1 MNHLKVRIIN
11 NKTIF
16 YTASDG
22 QTVKDI
28 NSISFQDVPDAVFT
42 VVKKDNTWWVHL
54 PQKNMNLVKLED
66 AILKHNLI
74 IYRVS

>member
-1 MNHLKVRIIN
+1 MNHLKVRTIN

-16 YTASDG
+16 YTANDG

-28 NSISFQDVPDAVFT
+28 NTVCFQDVPDAVFT
-42 VVKKDNTWWVHL
+42 IVKKDNSLWVHL
-54 PQKNMNLVKLED
+54 PQKNMNLVRLED

>member
-1 MNHLKVRIIN
+1 MNHLKVRTIN

-28 NSISFQDVPDAVFT
+28 NSISFEDVPDAVFT
-42 VVKKDNTWWVHL
+42 IVKKDNTWWVHL
-54 PQKNMNLVKLED
+54 PQKNMNLVRLED

>member
-1 MNHLKVRIIN
+1 MNHLKVRTIN
-11 NKTIF
+11 NKTII
-16 YTASDG
+16 YTANDG

-42 VVKKDNTWWVHL
+42 IVKKDNSLWIHL
-54 PQKNMNLVKLED
+54 PQKNMNLVRLED

>member
-1 MNHLKVRIIN
+1 MNYLKVRTIN

-16 YTASDG
+16 YTAEDG

-42 VVKKDNTWWVHL
+42 IVKKDNSLWVHL
-54 PQKNMNLVKLED
+54 PQKNMNLVRLED
-66 AILKHNLI
+66 AVLKHNLI

>member
-16 YTASDG
+16 YTANDG

-42 VVKKDNTWWVHL
+42 IVKKENSLWVHL
-54 PQKNMNLVKLED
+54 PQKNMNLVRLED

>member
-1 MNHLKVRIIN
+1 MNHLKVRTIN

-16 YTASDG
+16 YTANDG

-42 VVKKDNTWWVHL
+42 IVKKDDSLWVHL
-54 PQKNMNLVKLED
+54 PQKNMNLFRLED

>member
-1 MNHLKVRIIN
+1 MNHLKVRTIN

-16 YTASDG
+16 YAANDG

-42 VVKKDNTWWVHL
+42 IVKKDNTWWVHL
-54 PQKNMNLVKLED
+54 PQKNMNLVRLED

-74 IYRVS
+74 IYKVS